1 MAKYLDFLQQYT
13 KHLGE
18 PQGVKEDEIK
28 AIEQQFNVKLP
39 LAYVEFIA
47 VFGKKRGRILR
58 NYSSEVMYLL
68 QNRKDAIKASAAAGA
83 ATFAIKDGHFFF
95 GQWQGLSSYFFDC
108 ESLEDDPP
116 VYVLDAGKAEI
127 FKPSF
132 SQLIRE
138 ELHKVLK
145 FDGVIKK

>member
-1 MAKYLDFLQQYT
+1 MSKYLDFLQQYP
-13 KHLGE
+13 KHLGD
-18 PQGVKEDEIK
+18 PQGVTETEIK

-47 VFGKKRGRILR
+47 IFGKKRGRILR
-58 NYSSEVMYLL
+58 NYSSEVAYLV
-68 QNRKDAIKASAAAGA
+68 QNRKDAVKSAREMGDTA
-83 ATFAIKDGHFFF
+83 FEIKDSHFFF

-108 ESLEDDPP
+108 STLEDDPA
-116 VYVLDAGKAEI
+116 VYVLDAGKADV
-127 FKPSF
+127 FKSSF

-138 ELHKVLK
+138 ELNKVLK

>member
-1 MAKYLDFLQQYT
+1 MAKYLDFLQQYA
-13 KHLGE
+13 KHLGD
-18 PQGVKEDEIK
+18 PQGVKEAEIH

-39 LAYVEFIA
+39 LAYVEFISI
-47 VFGKKRGRILR
+47 FGKKKGRILR
-58 NYSSEVMYLL
+58 NYSSEVSYLA
-68 QNRKDAIKASAAAGA
+68 QNRKDAVKAQESAGA
-83 ATFAIKDGHFFF
+83 DAFMIKDSHFFF

-108 ESLEDDPP
+108 EQQEDDPP
-116 VYVLDAGKAEI
+116 VYVLDAGKAEV

-138 ELHKVLK
+138 ELNKVLK

>member
-1 MAKYLDFLQQYT
+1 MAKYLDFLQQYP
-13 KHLGE
+13 KHLGD
-18 PQGVKEDEIK
+18 PQGVSEAEIK
-28 AIEQQFNVKLP
+28 TIEQQFNVKLP

-47 VFGKKRGRILR
+47 VFGKKKGRILR
-58 NYSSEVMYLL
+58 NYSSEVAYLA
-68 QNRKDAIKASAAAGA
+68 QNRKDAIKALADTG
-83 ATFAIKDGHFFF
+83 ATFVIKDSHFFF

-108 ESLEDDPP
+108 ESLEEDPP
-116 VYVLDAGKAEI
+116 VYILDAGKADV

-132 SQLIRE
+132 SQLIRD

>member
-1 MAKYLDFLQQYT
+1 MAKYLDFLQQYA
-13 KHLGE
+13 KHLGD
-18 PQGVKEDEIK
+18 PQGVNETEIK

-39 LAYVEFIA
+39 LAYIEFISI
-47 VFGKKRGRILR
+47 FGKRKGRILR
-58 NYSSEVMYLL
+58 NYSSEVSYLA
-68 QNRKDAIKASAAAGA
+68 QNRKDAVKALDSTGNG
-83 ATFAIKDGHFFF
+83 TFAIKDSHFFF

-108 ESLEDDPP
+108 EQLEDDPP
-116 VYVLDAGKAEI
+116 VYVLDTGKAEV

-138 ELHKVLK
+138 ELTKVLK

>member
-1 MAKYLDFLQQYT
+1 MAKYLDFLQQYA
-13 KHLGE
+13 KHLGD
-18 PQGVKEDEIK
+18 PQGVKEAEIQ

-39 LAYVEFIA
+39 LAYIEFISI
-47 VFGKKRGRILR
+47 FGKKKGRILR
-58 NYSSEVMYLL
+58 NYSSEVSYLA
-68 QNRKDAIKASAAAGA
+68 QNRKDAVKAQENAGA
-83 ATFAIKDGHFFF
+83 DAFVIKDSHFFF

-108 ESLEDDPP
+108 ELQENDPP
-116 VYVLDAGKAEI
+116 VYVLDAGKAEV

-138 ELHKVLK
+138 ELNKVLK